1 MSTYTAGPKIDI
13 DGDLSCRPA
22 ISHHRGSGCCKKNT
36 RFNAGV
42 FFLIFYTA
50 PNIS

>member
-22 ISHHRGSGCCKKNT
+22 ISHHRGSGCCKKT
-36 RFNAGV
+36 PALMRV
-42 FFLIFYTA
+42 FSF
-50 PNIS
+50 